1 MEKKHL
7 IIIVAV
13 ILAAALGL
21 GLWLRLGAE
30 EVPQPPVDETT
41 ETTLPV
47 ETTAET
53 TLPTEETTQPTA
65 ETTVVTEPT
74 QPATQPVEV
83 TTQPTQPTEPS
94 CAHSFQKGETVA
106 PALDHA
112 GYTLY
117 TCSLCGY
124 SYRGDPVAA
133 LSLQQVVNSLPLK
146 PAVTGVAQL
155 DALVADTLSKITTEN
170 QTTYEKLQAI
180 YQHLIA
186 RTPQS
191 VAVDMTDAVKF
202 AGDTVYANIS
212 ELVISY
218 EAYQFLSEGKGVS
231 DHFAAAFAV
240 LTRAVG
246 LESYVVNGSL
256 NGSNHVWNNVVIGGE
271 YYAFDTSTA
280 TAPQFALADS
290 ELAGYTYR
298 NREGALAAQQGFQKA
313 APLTVKLTITD
324 DTGTTEHT
332 ITWSAGE
339 IRSGA
344 NSYMRNLKTLRLKGD
359 VTYTLTVV
367 SGGSKVCVTDE
378 KETRQELTVG
388 GSISGQLTAASGY
401 YTLTVE
407 DTASLMLLEIRVDN

>member
-7 IIIVAV
+7 IMIVAV
-13 ILAAALGL
+13 ILSAALGL
-21 GLWLRLGAE
+21 GLWLRYGSTQ
-30 EVPQPPVDETT
+30 VPQPPAEETT
-41 ETTLPV
+41 ETTLPTQTTG
-47 ETTAET
+47 ETTPSAEET
-53 TLPTEETTQPTA
+53 TLPTE
-65 ETTVVTEPT
+65 
-74 QPATQPVEV
+74 V
-83 TTQPTQPTEPS
+83 TTQPTTEPVTQPTTEPVDATTQPTEPD
-94 CAHSFQKGETVA
+94 CVHSFQKGETVA
-106 PALDHA
+106 PALDQA
-112 GYTLY
+112 GYTPY

-133 LSLQQVVNSLPLK
+133 LSLQQVVNALPLEPK
-146 PAVTGVAQL
+146 ATGVAKL
-155 DALVADTLSKITTEN
+155 DTLVADTLAQITTN
-170 QTTYEKLQAI
+170 QQTTYEKLQAI

-186 RTPQS
+186 HSPQS
-191 VAVDMTDAVKF
+191 VAVDMTDAVEF

-218 EAYQFLSEGKGVS
+218 EAYQFLSQGKGVS

-256 NGSNHVWNNVVIGGE
+256 NGSNHVWNNVVIDGE

-298 NREGALAAQQGFQKA
+298 NREGAVAAQQGFAKA
-313 APLTVKLTITD
+313 EPLTVKLTITD
-324 DTGTTEHT
+324 DSGTTEHT
-332 ITWSAGE
+332 ITWSAEE
-339 IRSGA
+339 IRAGA
-344 NSYMRNLKTLRLKGD
+344 NSYMRNLKTLRAKGD

-367 SGGSKVCVTDE
+367 SGGSTVYVTDE
-378 KETRQELTVG
+378 NEVRQDLAAG

-407 DTASLMLLEIRVDN
+407 DAESLMLLELRIDN